1 MNGTGNLF
9 NRSADKERVLYA
21 TTIAPGIGIGELFHL
36 DRDTWSDAPARA
48 IRPAQISA
56 ELKRISRAIEDV
68 RGDLD
73 RTIAE
78 IEERF
83 DAHTAGIFR
92 AQQIMLDDPSIG
104 AEIDSILREKLISGE
119 QVVQIVFERAGD
131 RLRATGKD
139 SVASR
144 ADDISDLG
152 RRVCLRLGGR
162 KASLRRHFPQGSVL
176 VADELFPSDAAAL
189 PRKGIEGIIL
199 SRGSPGS
206 HVALFAKEMGIPV
219 VAGIEDLRSIAP
231 TGHRAIVDG
240 TNGAVF
246 IDPGAQ
252 SISRFRRRAERG
264 RWVQFRERWLRRKP
278 VATRDGMRVEIFS
291 NVGTLD
297 EAQHARQYGA
307 DGIGLFRLEKI
318 YLAANSP
325 PTSAELIEGVGS
337 VIAPFRGKPINV
349 RLLDIGG
356 DKRLPYVDLPH
367 EENPFLGRRG
377 IRLLFDLP
385 ELLRAQLRALL
396 HVHRECPLQIL
407 VPMVTEP
414 EDVSRVRAILEEIG
428 AKEHISQL
436 PKIGAMIEVPAAALC
451 AADIAAVSDF
461 LSIGTNDL
469 TQYTMAADRG
479 NPTVAEYYRTHHPA
493 IFALL
498 RMVVD
503 QSRGKPV
510 SVCGDIAGD
519 LDALPALFGSGIRSI
534 SVVPSVIADVKDRI
548 RSLDGM

>member
-1 MNGTGNLF
+1 MKRIGKLF
-9 NRSADKERVLYA
+9 NHGTDNERVVYA
-21 TTIAPGIGIGELFHL
+21 TIIAPGFGIGDLFHL
-36 DRDTWSDAPARA
+36 DRDARPEIPDRS
-48 IRPAQISA
+48 IRPAQIDE
-56 ELKRISRAIEDV
+56 ELKRILRAIDDV
-68 RGDLD
+68 RGDLE

-92 AQQIMLDDPSIG
+92 AQQAMLDDPSIG
-104 AEIDSILREKLISGE
+104 AGLDSVLREKLVNGE
-119 QVVQIVFERAGD
+119 QVVRSVFERAGD
-131 RLRATGKD
+131 RLRATGND
-139 SVASR
+139 QIASR

-152 RRVCLRLGGR
+152 RRVCLRMGGR
-162 KASLRRHFPQGSVL
+162 KASHRRQFPQGTVL

-189 PRKGIEGIIL
+189 PRNGIEAIIL

-219 VAGIEDLRSIAP
+219 VAGIENLRSIAP
-231 TGHRAIVDG
+231 AGHRVIVDG
-240 TNGAVF
+240 TNGAIF

-252 SISRFRRRAERG
+252 SIARFRRRAERG
-264 RWVQFRERWLRRKP
+264 RWVQFRERWLRRRP
-278 VATRDGMRVEIFS
+278 VATRDGMRVQIFS

-318 YLAANSP
+318 YLGAASP
-325 PTSAELIEGVGS
+325 PTFAELIERVGL
-337 VIAPFRGKPINV
+337 VIAPFRGKPVNV

-356 DKRLPYVDLPH
+356 DKRLPYVDLPQ

-385 ELLRAQLRALL
+385 DLLRAQLRALL

-407 VPMVTEP
+407 VPMVTVP
-414 EDVSRVRAILEEIG
+414 EDVSRVRAVLEEIG

-479 NPTVAEYYRTHHPA
+479 NPTVAEYYRSHHPA
-493 IFALL
+493 VLALL

-503 QSRGKPV
+503 QSHGKPV
-510 SVCGDIAGD
+510 SVCGDMAGD
-519 LDALPALFGSGIRSI
+519 LEALPALFATGIRSI
-534 SVVPSVIADVKDRI
+534 SVVPAIIADVKDRI